1 MTVFRFQK
9 NNLVHH
15 FQNPGFTH
23 PLLPIDLCFQ
33 SLINLS
39 PQLFISFSFLKRY
52 FSYLLLDQ
60 REGRKKGKERNI
72 DQLPFPHAPSGDCT
86 CNPSMYPDHRDLSL
100 WGAMPS
106 QHSPTGQGSPRV
118 FLTASLSY
126 FSARNT
132 SSFLSSSPPASS
144 NCLFLPDYWGSVEYD
159 SSELPQAPSASV
171 QRHLQLLMMSL
182 CQSQTLFIPGLQEA
196 VVKNVASATRV
207 TGFEP
212 QSCLPVCELTS
223 LFLSVPIHKVEWWK
237 GPGLWG
243 RNELRCH

>member
-1 MTVFRFQK
+1 MLFPGICTPFLSGFVFIFAFGLITFLLFCQFLEALRFFFLLIFYPEILTVFRFQK

-15 FQNPGFTH
+15 FQNPGLTH

-100 WGAMPS
+100 
-106 QHSPTGQGSPRV
+106 
-118 FLTASLSY
+118 
-126 FSARNT
+126 
-132 SSFLSSSPPASS
+132 
-144 NCLFLPDYWGSVEYD
+144 
-159 SSELPQAPSASV
+159 
-171 QRHLQLLMMSL
+171 
-182 CQSQTLFIPGLQEA
+182 
-196 VVKNVASATRV
+196 
-207 TGFEP
+207 
-212 QSCLPVCELTS
+212 
-223 LFLSVPIHKVEWWK
+223 
-237 GPGLWG
+237 
-243 RNELRCH
+243 